1 MSKSIALRVLCAA
14 LFLVMIGWAPES
26 VFAQR
31 GGGHGGGG
39 GGFYGGGGGGFHGG
53 GGGGGW
59 SGGGWHGGGG
69 SAWRGG
75 GGSWGGGS
83 AWRGGGWSG
92 GGWRGGSGWGWGG
105 WRGGRYGWG
114 RGYWGFGSTWAFSIG
129 FNWGPSWGGF
139 AYPFGFVW
147 VPSPLCSPCFVL
159 VPAGDPPGDPDSSG
173 SSSTGYAY
181 ASSPS
186 SNYVPD
192 NSSAQQYR
200 APAPRSNVPAP
211 PHPPAANSVTIRNAS
226 YTSPAPQYARAVTAT
241 SSNYRPASSTARQLP
256 PLRPEVQNVIRALR
270 AMPPWARER
279 QIDSGRYSNL
289 TPQELQIVRHA
300 ADLPPA

>member
-1 MSKSIALRVLCAA
+1 MTKSIALRVLCAA
-14 LFLVMIGWAPES
+14 LFLVMIGWAPQS
-26 VFAQR
+26 AIAQR
-31 GGGHGGGG
+31 GGH
-39 GGFYGGGGGGFHGG
+39 GGGGGGFHGG
-53 GGGGGW
+53 GGGGWARGGSW
-59 SGGGWHGGGG
+59 GGGSSWHGGGWSGG

-75 GGSWGGGS
+75 TV
-83 AWRGGGWSG
+83 
-92 GGWRGGSGWGWGG
+92 WRGGSVWRGGNAWGWGG
-105 WRGGRYGWG
+105 WRGSGWRGGFWGSPGWG
-114 RGYWGFGSTWAFSIG
+114 NSWAFSVG

-139 AYPFGFVW
+139 GSPFFFGPVWAPPFV
-147 VPSPLCSPCFVL
+147 VLSPAPVF
-159 VPAGDPPGDPDSSG
+159 VPATPVFVPTAPADFADSSSPNNDG
-173 SSSTGYAY
+173 FAY
-181 ASSPS
+181 ASSQS

-192 NSSAQQYR
+192 TSPAQQYR
-200 APAPRSNVPAP
+200 APAPRTNAPAP
-211 PHPPAANSVTIRNAS
+211 PHPPAASSVTIRDAS
-226 YTSPAPQYARAVTAT
+226 YTSPAPQYARAATAT